1 MTLKK
6 KVLVG
11 TLATSLAVT
20 AFAGLPLSS
29 KGLAEKLGV
38 GVASAA
44 KVSGLDRLTDEIN
57 DVWDELGT
65 NKASVKAKADAI
77 LNAIKAIPRDQKIA
91 AIKPLTDKFGGDI
104 VLNDDQKIAL
114 LDLVYTTWGGGEF
127 PIESSNIVDVLK
139 DPNVAYVID
148 EIERVTE
155 KPITVEGTA
164 NFALGVAS
172 NVNSKLTSKL
182 ILDLAKIKDPKNADD
197 IKAAEKAKS
206 DLKKIIEDAIDAQ
219 LKLVKNKETSDLYN
233 AIVPKYF
240 ATKQELKDT
249 LKLVYNNVNDKLTPE
264 LKQAKVDV
272 ALALA
277 SAYWKANRSSGGI
290 GGVGGGAVSTGSVS
304 DFINSL
310 AGLKDKLANASAEE
324 KQKLIDQALKDAAA
338 ALAKVAAI
346 DVSGLVVVDGDKAS
360 VTIPESAISAYVQA
374 IKDVKQALVDAIG
387 SSDGLVIP
395 DVSFNL
401 GTVAQSNVTVIASD
415 AVLKQLADVGV
426 AHAAFVINGLT
437 ATFPVGGEFAKGIEF
452 NVSKSAATAEQ
463 TKGLKAAS
471 DVYSFS
477 LKLGGN
483 VVEKFAQPVV
493 IQFPV
498 NAEGLDSELLSVARI
513 ESNGSLSFQGGDVN
527 GSVIVEPRY
536 SFSSYVVVENK
547 VSFNDIASVQS
558 WAGRQI
564 EVIAA
569 KGAIQGKAA
578 GVFAPKDNITR
589 AEFAK
594 ILVTAL
600 NLDNADATS
609 DKFSDVKSTDWFAP
623 YVAAAVEKGII
634 NGRSATTFDP
644 TATITRAE
652 MSTMIA
658 RGLKAVK
665 GVEDV
670 KDVDVALAGFS
681 DAGKIVSSLKA
692 GVALAASK
700 NIVIGDNGKFRPNDN
715 ATRAEAAVIIYR
727 AINAKA

>member
-44 KVSGLDRLTDEIN
+44 STTPNLDKLAKEAN
-57 DVWDELGT
+57 DVWDALGT
-65 NKASVKAKADAI
+65 NKASVKAKVDAI
-77 LNAIKAIPRDQKIA
+77 YNALNAIPKEEKLA
-91 AIKPLTDKFGGDI
+91 AVKPLTDKFEGVID
-104 VLNDDQKIAL
+104 LSDEQKVAL
-114 LDLVYTTWGGGEF
+114 LNLAYATWGGVDF
-127 PIESSNIVDVLK
+127 PIVSSDYVDLLK
-139 DPNVAYVID
+139 DPNVAYVIG
-148 EIERVTE
+148 EIERVTG
-155 KPITVEGTA
+155 KPVTVEGTA
-164 NFALGVAS
+164 KFALNVMS
-172 NVNSKLTSKL
+172 SVNSKLTASV
-182 ILDLAKIKDPKNADD
+182 IKDVVGNRDK
-197 IKAAEKAKS
+197 
-206 DLKKIIEDAIDAQ
+206 LKKIVEDSVDAQ
-219 LKLVKNKETSDLYN
+219 LDKNAEIKDLYG
-233 AIVPKYF
+233 ALVPEYF
-240 ATKQELKDT
+240 ANKQELKDT
-249 LKLVYNNVNDKLTPE
+249 LKLVYNNVNNKLSPE
-264 LKQAKVDV
+264 LKQAKVEVAV
-272 ALALA
+272 ALAT
-277 SAYWKANRSSGGI
+277 AYWAANKPIGGG
-290 GGVGGGAVSTGSVS
+290 GGVGGGSVSTGTVS
-304 DFINSL
+304 DFISSL
-310 AGLKDKLANASAEE
+310 SALKEKLATATAEE
-324 KQKLIDQALKDAAA
+324 KQQLIAQALKDASA
-338 ALAKVAAI
+338 ALAKAAAI
-346 DVSGLVVVDGDKAS
+346 DVSALVSVDGDKAS
-360 VTIPESAISAYVQA
+360 VTITESSIASYAQA

-387 SSDGLVIP
+387 TSEGLVIA
-395 DVSFNL
+395 DASFNL
-401 GTVAQSNVTVIASD
+401 GTVAQSNVAVNAAE

-426 AHAAFVINGLT
+426 GHVAFVVNGLT
-437 ATFPVGGEFAKGIEF
+437 ATLSVSGEFAKGIDF
-452 NVSKSAATAEQ
+452 GVNKSAATAEQ

-471 DVYSFS
+471 DVYNFS
-477 LKLGGN
+477 LKLGG
-483 VVEKFAQPVV
+483 VDVEKFAQPVV

-513 ESNGSLSFQGGDVN
+513 ESDGSLSFQGGDVN

-600 NLDNADATS
+600 NLDNADAKS

-623 YVAAAVEKGII
+623 YVAVAAEKGII

-652 MSTMIA
+652 LSTMIA
-658 RGLKAVK
+658 RALKTVK
-665 GVEDV
+665 GIEDV

-681 DAGKIVSSLKA
+681 DAGKIISSLKA
-692 GVALAASK
+692 GAALAASK
-700 NIVIGDNGKFRPNDN
+700 NIVIGDGGKFRPNDN

-727 AINAKA
+727 AINVK

>member
-44 KVSGLDRLTDEIN
+44 KVSGLDRLTTEIN
-57 DVWDELGT
+57 DVWNALGT

-77 LNAIKAIPRDQKIA
+77 LNAIKAIPRDEKLA
-91 AIKPLTDKFGGDI
+91 AVKPLTDKFEGDI

-114 LDLVYTTWGGGEF
+114 LDLVYATWGGGDF
-127 PIESSNIVDVLK
+127 PIATSDIVDVLK

-148 EIERVTE
+148 EIERVTK

-172 NVNSKLTSKL
+172 NVNSKLTNRL

-197 IKAAEKAKS
+197 VKAAEKAQS
-206 DLKKIIEDAIDAQ
+206 DLKKIIENAIDAQ
-219 LKLVKNKETSDLYN
+219 LKLDKNKETSDLYN

-249 LKLVYNNVNDKLTPE
+249 LKEVYNNVNDKLSPE
-264 LKQAKVDV
+264 LKKAKVEV
-272 ALALA
+272 ALSLA
-277 SAYWKANRSSGGI
+277 AAYWKANSSSGGI
-290 GGVGGGAVSTGSVS
+290 GGGGGGSAVSSGTVAE
-304 DFINSL
+304 FISSL
-310 AGLKDKLANASAEE
+310 SALKEKLTTATAEE
-324 KQKLIDQALKDAAA
+324 KQQLIAQALKDASA
-338 ALAKVAAI
+338 ALAKAAAI
-346 DVSGLVVVDGDKAS
+346 DVSALVSVDGDKATA
-360 VTIPESAISAYVQA
+360 TITESSIASYVQA

-401 GTVAQSNVTVIASD
+401 GTVAQSNVTVVASD
-415 AVLKQLADVGV
+415 AILKQLADVGV

-513 ESNGSLSFQGGDVN
+513 ESDGSLSFQGGDVN

-589 AEFAK
+589 GEFAK

-623 YVAAAVEKGII
+623 YVAVAAEKGII

-652 MSTMIA
+652 LSTMIA
-658 RGLKAVK
+658 RALKTVK
-665 GVEDV
+665 GIEDV

-681 DAGKIVSSLKA
+681 DAGKIISSLKA
-692 GVALAASK
+692 GAALAASK
-700 NIVIGDNGKFRPNDN
+700 NIVIGDGGKFRPNDN

-727 AINAKA
+727 AINVK

>member
-44 KVSGLDRLTDEIN
+44 STTPSLDKLADRAEA
-57 DVWDELGT
+57 VW
-65 NKASVKAKADAI
+65 KAVEDKAGVKAKIDAFNDFYTNGI
-77 LNAIKAIPRDQKIA
+77 TKQEKLD
-91 AIKPLTDKFGGDI
+91 AIKPLTDKLEGAIELDE
-104 VLNDDQKIAL
+104 NQKIAL
-114 LDLVYTTWGGGEF
+114 LDLVYATWGDFEF
-127 PIESSNIVDVLK
+127 PIVTSKYVELLKNEDVAYIIKQIEKTAKVDV
-139 DPNVAYVID
+139 
-148 EIERVTE
+148 
-155 KPITVEGTA
+155 TVEATA
-164 NFALGVAS
+164 KFAVNVL
-172 NVNSKLTSKL
+172 NRVNSKLSNTL
-182 ILDLAKIKDPKNADD
+182 IKDIVKNQDA
-197 IKAAEKAKS
+197 
-206 DLKKIIEDAIDAQ
+206 LKKVVEEAVDAEFDRTSSTEAQ
-219 LKLVKNKETSDLYN
+219 ALYSALVP
-233 AIVPKYF
+233 AYF
-240 ATKQELKDT
+240 ANKQELKDT
-249 LKLVYNNVNDKLTPE
+249 LKLVYNNVNGHLPDD
-264 LKQAKVDV
+264 LKAAKVEV
-272 ALALA
+272 ASKLAI
-277 SAYWKANRSSGGI
+277 AYWAANKPIGGGG
-290 GGVGGGAVSTGSVS
+290 GGVGGGSVSTGTVS
-304 DFINSL
+304 DFISSL
-310 AGLKDKLANASAEE
+310 SALKEKLATATAEE
-324 KQKLIDQALKDAAA
+324 KQQLIAQALKDASA
-338 ALAKVAAI
+338 ALAKAAAL
-346 DVSGLVVVDGDKAS
+346 DVSALISVDGDKAT
-360 VTIPESAISAYVQA
+360 VTIPESAISSYVQS

-387 SSDGLVIP
+387 TSEGLVIA
-395 DVSFNL
+395 DASFNL
-401 GTVAQSNVTVIASD
+401 GTVTQSNVAVNAAE

-426 AHAAFVINGLT
+426 GHVAFVVNGLT
-437 ATFPVGGEFAKGIEF
+437 ATLPVGGEFAKGIEF

-471 DVYSFS
+471 DVYNFS
-477 LKLGGN
+477 LKLGG
-483 VVEKFAQPVV
+483 VDVEKFAQPVV

-589 AEFAK
+589 GEFAK

-623 YVAAAVEKGII
+623 YVAVAAEKGII

-652 MSTMIA
+652 LSTMIA
-658 RGLKAVK
+658 RALKTVK
-665 GVEDV
+665 GIEDV

-681 DAGKIVSSLKA
+681 DAGKIISSLKA
-692 GVALAASK
+692 GAALAASK
-700 NIVIGDNGKFRPNDN
+700 NIVIGDGGKFRPNDN

-727 AINAKA
+727 AINVK